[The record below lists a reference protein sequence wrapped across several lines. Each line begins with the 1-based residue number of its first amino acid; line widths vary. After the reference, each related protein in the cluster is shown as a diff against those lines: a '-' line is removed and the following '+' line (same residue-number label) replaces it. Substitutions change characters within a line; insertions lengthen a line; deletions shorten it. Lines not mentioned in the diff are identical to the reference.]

1 MKAAIFHEH
10 GGPEKLLYEDY
21 ETPKAGPGEAIVQV
35 KACGMNH
42 VDLLLLDGRYPP
54 PGGLPHINGCE
65 VAGIVSEAGGGA
77 SVKAGDRVI
86 VFPGFSCGKCEYC
99 LKGERTLCLKYGYL
113 GAARH
118 GGYAEYVKV
127 PAENCLPLTDSISE
141 IDGAAIPLAFLTSW
155 HALFAQANLQPG
167 ETVLVQA
174 GGSGVGSSA
183 IQIAKLVGA
192 KVITTVGSDEKADFV
207 REIGADEVINY
218 KTQDFVQETKRM
230 TGKRGVDVLIEH
242 IGAETFEKSIYC
254 MNRRGRIV
262 SVGSHGS
269 HWARMDLRH
278 VYMKNLR
285 IFGTNLGSIL
295 ELKSILEY
303 LEAGK
308 LRAIVDRTFPLPD
321 ARTAVQYLLDRKN
334 KGKVVLVPNGG

>member
-10 GGPEKLLYEDY
+10 GGPEKLLYEEY
-21 ETPKAGPGEAIVQV
+21 ETPQAGPGDAVVRV

-65 VAGIVSEAGGGA
+65 VAGVVSEAGAGV
-77 SVKAGDRVI
+77 SHVKAGDRVI
-86 VFPGFSCGKCEYC
+86 VFPGFACGACEYC
-99 LKGERTLCLKYGYL
+99 LRGERTVCLKYGYL

-127 PAENCLPLTDSISE
+127 PAENCLPLSEKISDV
-141 IDGAAIPLAFLTSW
+141 DGAAIPLAFLTSW
-155 HALFAQANLQPG
+155 HALFSQAGLQTG

-192 KVITTVGSDEKADFV
+192 RVIATVGSEEKADFA
-207 REIGADEVINY
+207 RALGADAVINY
-218 KTQDFVQETKRM
+218 KTKDFVQETRRI

-242 IGAETFEKSIYC
+242 IGAETFEKSVYC
-254 MNRRGRIV
+254 LNRLGRLI
-262 SVGSHGS
+262 SIGSHGS

-278 VYMKNLR
+278 VYMKNLK
-285 IFGTNLGSIL
+285 IFGTNLGTIL
-295 ELKSILEY
+295 ELRTILEF
-303 LEAGK
+303 LEAGR
-308 LRAIVDRTFPLPD
+308 LRAVVDRTFPLSQ
-321 ARTAVQYLLDRKN
+321 AREAVQYLLDRKN
-334 KGKVVLVPNGG
+334 KGKVILIP

>member
-10 GGPEKLLYEDY
+10 GGPDKLLYEDY
-21 ETPKAGPGEAIVQV
+21 ETPKAGPGDAVVQV

-65 VAGIVSEAGGGA
+65 VVGIVSEVGNGA
-77 SVKAGDRVI
+77 SNVKTGDRVI

-99 LKGERTLCLKYGYL
+99 LKGERTVCLKYGYL

-118 GGYAEYVKV
+118 GGYAEQVKV
-127 PAENCLPLTDSISE
+127 PAENCLPLAESVSDA
-141 IDGAAIPLAFLTSW
+141 DGAAIPLAFLTSW
-155 HALFAQANLQPG
+155 HALFAQAQLQPG
-167 ETVLVQA
+167 EWVLVQA

-192 KVITTVGSDEKADFV
+192 KVITTVGSDEKAEFA
-207 REIGADEVINY
+207 RSIGADHVVNY
-218 KTQDFVQETKRM
+218 KTQDFAKETRQI

-242 IGAETFEKSIYC
+242 IGDETFEKSIYC
-254 MNRRGRIV
+254 LNRLGRLV
-262 SVGSHGS
+262 SIGSHGN

-278 VYMKNLR
+278 VYMKNLK
-285 IFGTNLGSIL
+285 IFGTNLGTLS
-295 ELKSILEY
+295 ELKTILEY

-308 LRAIVDRTFPLPD
+308 LKAVVDTTFPLPE
-321 ARTAVQYLLDRKN
+321 ARDAVQYLLDRKN
-334 KGKVVLVPNGG
+334 KGKIILVP

>member
-21 ETPKAGPGEAIVQV
+21 DSPTIRPGHVIVQV

-65 VAGIVSEAGGGA
+65 VVGLVSEVGDGVTN
-77 SVKAGDRVI
+77 VKAGNRVI
-86 VFPGFSCGKCEYC
+86 VFPGFSCEKCEYC
-99 LKGERTLCLKYGYL
+99 LKGERTVCLKYGYL

-118 GGYAEYVKV
+118 GGYAELVKV
-127 PAENCLPLTDSISE
+127 PAENCVPLTEKISDA
-141 IDGAAIPLAFLTSW
+141 DGAAIPLAFLTSW
-155 HALFAQANLQPG
+155 HALFAQAGLKPG
-167 ETVLVQA
+167 EWVLAQA

-192 KVITTVGSDEKADFV
+192 RVITTVGSDEKAEFA
-207 REIGADEVINY
+207 RSIGADHVINY
-218 KTQDFVQETKRM
+218 KTQDFVKETRRI

-242 IGAETFEKSIYC
+242 IGDETFEKSIYC
-254 MNRRGRIV
+254 LNRMGRLV
-262 SVGSHGS
+262 SVGSHGN

-295 ELKSILEY
+295 ELRTILEF
-303 LEAGK
+303 LESGQLK
-308 LRAIVDRTFPLPD
+308 TIVDTRFPLSD
-321 ARTAVQYLLDRKN
+321 ARDAVQYLLERKN
-334 KGKVVLVPNGG
+334 KGKVILVP

>member
-21 ETPKAGPGEAIVQV
+21 DPPATGPGDVIVQV

-65 VAGIVSEAGGGA
+65 VVGLISEAGDGVTN
-77 SVKAGDRVI
+77 VKAGDRVI

-99 LKGERTLCLKYGYL
+99 LKGERTVCLKYGYL

-118 GGYAEYVKV
+118 GGYAELVKV
-127 PAENCLPLTDSISE
+127 PAENCVPLTEKISDA
-141 IDGAAIPLAFLTSW
+141 DGAAIPLAFLTSW
-155 HALFAQANLQPG
+155 HALFAQAGLAPG
-167 ETVLVQA
+167 EWVLAQA

-192 KVITTVGSDEKADFV
+192 RVITTVGSDEKAEFA
-207 REIGADEVINY
+207 RSIGADHVINY
-218 KTQDFVQETKRM
+218 KTQDFVKETRRI

-242 IGAETFEKSIYC
+242 IGDETFEKSIYC
-254 MNRRGRIV
+254 LNRMGRLV
-262 SVGSHGS
+262 SVGSHGN

-295 ELKSILEY
+295 ELRTILEY
-303 LEAGK
+303 LESGQLKAV
-308 LRAIVDRTFPLPD
+308 VDTRIPLSD
-321 ARTAVQYLLDRKN
+321 ARDAVQYLIERKN
-334 KGKVVLVPNGG
+334 KGKVILVP

>member
-21 ETPKAGPGEAIVQV
+21 DSPTIRPGDVIVQV

-65 VAGIVSEAGGGA
+65 VVGLVSEVGDGVTN
-77 SVKAGDRVI
+77 VKAGNRVI
-86 VFPGFSCGKCEYC
+86 VFPGFSCEKCEYC
-99 LKGERTLCLKYGYL
+99 LKGERTVCLKYGYL

-118 GGYAEYVKV
+118 GGYAELVKV
-127 PAENCLPLTDSISE
+127 PAENCVPLTEKISDA
-141 IDGAAIPLAFLTSW
+141 DGAAIPLAFLTSW
-155 HALFAQANLQPG
+155 HALFAQAGLEPG
-167 ETVLVQA
+167 EWVLAQA
-174 GGSGVGSSA
+174 GGSGVGSST

-192 KVITTVGSDEKADFV
+192 RVITTVGSDEKAEFA
-207 REIGADEVINY
+207 RSIGADHVINY
-218 KTQDFVQETKRM
+218 KTQDFVKETRRI

-242 IGAETFEKSIYC
+242 IGDETFEKSIYC
-254 MNRRGRIV
+254 LNRMGRLV
-262 SVGSHGS
+262 SVGSHGN

-295 ELKSILEY
+295 ELRTILEF
-303 LEAGK
+303 LESGQLKAV
-308 LRAIVDRTFPLPD
+308 VDTRIPLSD
-321 ARTAVQYLLDRKN
+321 ARDAVQYLLERKN
-334 KGKVVLVPNGG
+334 KGKVILVP

>member
-10 GGPEKLLYEDY
+10 GGPEKLLYGDY
-21 ETPKAGPGEAIVQV
+21 NSPMIGPGDVIVQV

-65 VAGIVSEAGGGA
+65 VVGLVSEVGDGVTN
-77 SVKAGDRVI
+77 VKAGNRVI
-86 VFPGFSCGKCEYC
+86 VFPGFSCEKCEYC
-99 LKGERTLCLKYGYL
+99 LKGERTVCLKYGYL

-118 GGYAEYVKV
+118 GGYAELVKV
-127 PAENCLPLTDSISE
+127 PAENCVPLTEKISDA
-141 IDGAAIPLAFLTSW
+141 DGAAIPLAFLTSW
-155 HALFAQANLQPG
+155 HALFAQAGLKPG
-167 ETVLVQA
+167 EWVLAQA

-192 KVITTVGSDEKADFV
+192 RVITTVGSDEKAEFA
-207 REIGADEVINY
+207 RSIGADHVINY
-218 KTQDFVQETKRM
+218 KTQDFVKETRRI

-242 IGAETFEKSIYC
+242 IGDETFEKSIYC
-254 MNRRGRIV
+254 LNRMGRLV
-262 SVGSHGS
+262 SVGSHGN

-295 ELKSILEY
+295 ELRTILEF
-303 LEAGK
+303 LESGHLK
-308 LRAIVDRTFPLPD
+308 AIVDTRIPLSD
-321 ARTAVQYLLDRKN
+321 ARDAVQYLLERKN
-334 KGKVVLVPNGG
+334 KGKVILVP

>member
-10 GGPEKLLYEDY
+10 GGPDKLLYEDY
-21 ETPKAGPGEAIVQV
+21 ETPKAGPGDAVVQV

-65 VAGIVSEAGGGA
+65 VVGIVSEVGNGA
-77 SVKAGDRVI
+77 SNVKTGDRVI

-99 LKGERTLCLKYGYL
+99 LKGERTVCLKYGYL

-118 GGYAEYVKV
+118 GGYAEHVKV
-127 PAENCLPLTDSISE
+127 PAENCLPLAESISDA
-141 IDGAAIPLAFLTSW
+141 DGAAIPLAFLTSW
-155 HALFAQANLQPG
+155 HALFAQAQLQPG
-167 ETVLVQA
+167 EWVLVQA

-192 KVITTVGSDEKADFV
+192 KVITTVGSDEKAEFA
-207 REIGADEVINY
+207 RSIGADHVVNY
-218 KTQDFVQETKRM
+218 KTQDFAKETRQI

-242 IGAETFEKSIYC
+242 IGDETFEKSIYC
-254 MNRRGRIV
+254 LNRLGRLV
-262 SVGSHGS
+262 SIGSHGN

-278 VYMKNLR
+278 VYMKNLKV
-285 IFGTNLGSIL
+285 IGTNLGTLS
-295 ELKSILEY
+295 ELKTILEY

-308 LRAIVDRTFPLPD
+308 LKAVVDTTFPLPE
-321 ARTAVQYLLDRKN
+321 ARDAVQHLLDRKN
-334 KGKVVLVPNGG
+334 KGKVILVP

>member
-10 GGPEKLLYEDY
+10 GGPKKLLYEDY
-21 ETPKAGPGEAIVQV
+21 DSPTIRPGDVIVQV

-65 VAGIVSEAGGGA
+65 VVGLVSEVGDGVTN
-77 SVKAGDRVI
+77 VKAGNRVI
-86 VFPGFSCGKCEYC
+86 VFPGFSCEKCEYC
-99 LKGERTLCLKYGYL
+99 LKGERTVCLKYGYL

-118 GGYAEYVKV
+118 GGYAELVKV
-127 PAENCLPLTDSISE
+127 PAENCVPLTEKISDA
-141 IDGAAIPLAFLTSW
+141 DGAAIPLAFLTSW
-155 HALFAQANLQPG
+155 HALFAQAGLKPG
-167 ETVLVQA
+167 EWVLAQA

-192 KVITTVGSDEKADFV
+192 RVITTVGSDEKAEFA
-207 REIGADEVINY
+207 RSIGADHVINY
-218 KTQDFVQETKRM
+218 KTQDFVKETRRI

-242 IGAETFEKSIYC
+242 IGDETFEKSIYC
-254 MNRRGRIV
+254 LNRMGRLV
-262 SVGSHGS
+262 SVGSHGN

-295 ELKSILEY
+295 ELRTILEF
-303 LEAGK
+303 LESGQLK
-308 LRAIVDRTFPLPD
+308 AIVDTRIPLSD
-321 ARTAVQYLLDRKN
+321 AREAVQYLLERKN
-334 KGKVVLVPNGG
+334 KGKVILVP

>member
-10 GGPEKLLYEDY
+10 GGPEKLFYDDY
-21 ETPKAGPGEAIVQV
+21 DSPTIGPGDVIVQV

-65 VAGIVSEAGGGA
+65 VVGLVSEVGDGVTN
-77 SVKAGDRVI
+77 VKAGNRVI

-99 LKGERTLCLKYGYL
+99 LKGERTVCLKYGYL

-118 GGYAEYVKV
+118 GGYAELVKV
-127 PAENCLPLTDSISE
+127 PAENCVPLTEKISDA
-141 IDGAAIPLAFLTSW
+141 DGAAIPLAFLTSW
-155 HALFAQANLQPG
+155 HALFAQAGLEPG
-167 ETVLVQA
+167 EWVLAQA

-192 KVITTVGSDEKADFV
+192 RVITTVGSDEKAEFA
-207 REIGADEVINY
+207 RSIGADHVINY
-218 KTQDFVQETKRM
+218 KTQDFVKETRRI

-242 IGAETFEKSIYC
+242 IGDETFEKSIYC
-254 MNRRGRIV
+254 LNRMGRLV
-262 SVGSHGS
+262 SVGSHGN
-269 HWARMDLRH
+269 HWTRMDLRH

-295 ELKSILEY
+295 ELRTILEY
-303 LEAGK
+303 LESGQLKAV
-308 LRAIVDRTFPLPD
+308 VDTRIPLSD
-321 ARTAVQYLLDRKN
+321 ARDAVQYLLERKN
-334 KGKVVLVPNGG
+334 KGKVILVP

>member
-21 ETPKAGPGEAIVQV
+21 DSPTIRPGDVIVRV

-65 VAGIVSEAGGGA
+65 VVGLVSEVGDG
-77 SVKAGDRVI
+77 VTNIKAGNRVI
-86 VFPGFSCGKCEYC
+86 VFPGFSCEKCEYC
-99 LKGERTLCLKYGYL
+99 LKGERTVCLKYGYL

-118 GGYAEYVKV
+118 GGYAELVKV
-127 PAENCLPLTDSISE
+127 PAENCVPLTEKISDA
-141 IDGAAIPLAFLTSW
+141 DGAAIPLAFLTSW
-155 HALFAQANLQPG
+155 HALFAQAGLEPG
-167 ETVLVQA
+167 EWVLAQA
-174 GGSGVGSSA
+174 GGSGVGSST

-192 KVITTVGSDEKADFV
+192 RVITTVGSDEKAEFA
-207 REIGADEVINY
+207 RSIGADHVINY
-218 KTQDFVQETKRM
+218 KTQDFVKETRRI

-242 IGAETFEKSIYC
+242 IGDETFEKSIYC
-254 MNRRGRIV
+254 LNRMGRLV
-262 SVGSHGS
+262 SVGSHGN

-295 ELKSILEY
+295 ELRTILEF
-303 LEAGK
+303 LESGQLKAV
-308 LRAIVDRTFPLPD
+308 VDTRIPLSD
-321 ARTAVQYLLDRKN
+321 ARDAVQYLLERKN
-334 KGKVVLVPNGG
+334 KGKVILVP